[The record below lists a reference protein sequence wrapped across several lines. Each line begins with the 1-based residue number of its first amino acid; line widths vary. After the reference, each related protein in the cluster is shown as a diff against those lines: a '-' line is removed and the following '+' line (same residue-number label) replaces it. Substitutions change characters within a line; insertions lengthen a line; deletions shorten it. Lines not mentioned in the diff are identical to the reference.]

1 MKADL
6 PVPAGATIADA
17 AHATD
22 DSQCKW
28 RASGDFALVHP
39 SGWTIA
45 RYSVHDQWHYLL
57 WEPIDRCTTT
67 RGNQFYGP
75 FDNVRDAMR
84 LQRELTAHPQQQE
97 MAA

>member
-6 PVPAGATIADA
+6 PVPADATIADA
-17 AHATD
+17 AHANAD
-22 DSQCKW
+22 GQCKW

-45 RYSVHDQWHYLL
+45 RYSVHDEWHYLL
-57 WEPIDRCTTT
+57 WEPVDRCTAT
-67 RGNQFYGP
+67 RSNQFHGP

-84 LQRELTAHPQQQE
+84 LQRELTAHPQQPE